1 LSPGKVDSHQTL
13 HKHLQ
18 VVERQLQVV
27 ERQLL
32 ALLNNTPVATALL
45 RKDTHIYCNEAYASL
60 LGIADRKSLL
70 GKSVH
75 DLVHTHEPSLCDV
88 LNSNCSGRKAFT
100 IQAGR
105 ADKSAML
112 SMTFS
117 HSVFRGQDCLKLE
130 AIPASGN
137 AHHRSTKQL
146 RNSQDLLTKL
156 ENSDFFTAR
165 IESAISRALQSSVVS
180 ILLVVRI
187 DKFRNL
193 QETLGRSGSNRVLE
207 DISGFLKTAI
217 NKSFAASRLAENEF
231 ALLLYNTS
239 MQEGHVLKEYLES
252 RLAGAF
258 STCNTKAMP
267 LHLSTGMAVINTKAL
282 DAEDM
287 INRARLNSDLASAP
301 NNEAAKFD
309 VLEETDFDR
318 FRLVYQPLISL
329 HVDNRA
335 RYEVLLRYE
344 DSNSQLLLPNTF
356 LPQARLD
363 NKTEDLDKWVISH
376 VLETQLHSQK
386 NNQILFIHV
395 DGSTLAN
402 LNLLSWLSTTLKKF
416 RVSTD
421 QLVIQISESVFYNN
435 KTIALE
441 FCAGLRELG
450 IGLSITKINNSLDPL
465 PLLTEAKPDFT
476 RLDQNLVKDCAYSV
490 HQQQRV
496 KKLIN
501 AIHYQEILVGVTG
514 VEEFEM
520 LPLLCELGLD
530 FVQGKA
536 LQAPDTEMKFS
547 FPQEMTIML

>member
-1 LSPGKVDSHQTL
+1 LSTGKVETHQKSPSQIL
-13 HKHLQ
+13 LDHLQ
-18 VVERQLQVV
+18 LLERQMLV
-27 ERQLL
+27 
-32 ALLNNTPVATALL
+32 LLNNTPVATALL
-45 RKDTHIYCNEAYASL
+45 RKDTHIFCNDAYASL
-60 LGIADRKSLL
+60 LGIADRKSVL
-70 GKSVH
+70 GRSIH
-75 DLVHTHEPSLCDV
+75 DLVHTHEASLCDV
-88 LNSNCSGRKAFT
+88 LTSNCNGKKTFKL
-100 IQAGR
+100 QAGR

-112 SMTFS
+112 SLTFS

-137 AHHRSTKQL
+137 AQHRRKKQR

-156 ENSDFFTAR
+156 ENSDFFTSR
-165 IESAISRALQSSVVS
+165 IESAISCALQTKVIS
-180 ILLVVRI
+180 ILLVIRI
-187 DKFRNL
+187 DKFKSL
-193 QETLGRSGSNRVLE
+193 QETLGRSGSNRVIE
-207 DISGFLKTAI
+207 DIGGFLKTAI
-217 NKSFAASRLAENEF
+217 NKHFAASRLAENEF
-231 ALLLYNTS
+231 ALLLFNTS
-239 MQEGHVLKEYLES
+239 MQEGHSLKEYLES

-267 LHLSTGMAVINTKAL
+267 LHLSTGMSVINSKAL

-287 INRARLNSDLASAP
+287 INRARLNTDLDSTPRNENIDLAA
-301 NNEAAKFD
+301 
-309 VLEETDFDR
+309 LGETDFDK
-318 FRLVYQPLISL
+318 FKLVYQPLISL
-329 HVDNRA
+329 HANNTE

-344 DSNSQLLLPNTF
+344 DSNRQLLVPNRF

-376 VLETQLHSQK
+376 VLEQAHHAG
-386 NNQILFIHV
+386 NNSRIFFIHV

-402 LNLLSWLSTTLKKF
+402 LNVLSWLSAKLKTF

-465 PLLTEAKPDFT
+465 PLLNQAKPDFT
-476 RLDQNLVKDCAYSV
+476 RLDQNLVQDCAYSV
-490 HQQQRV
+490 HQQQLV

-514 VEEFEM
+514 IEDFEI
-520 LPLLCELGLD
+520 LPLLWELGLD
-530 FVQGKA
+530 FVQGNV

-547 FPQEMTIML
+547 FPQERDIML